1 VPITTVKNSVLFPE
15 IGQIRKGGVK
25 SDKAP
30 GRDLNEKFRVLF
42 FPGNEGSEK
51 KFTDSYGSLFPTKIR
66 AMLPFASLD
75 DCWVVYNEAY
85 SAGRM
90 LARADGEKYITL
102 RDGRTGEYLVANGEP
117 YRQFTPGDVVGYTDG
132 RGKTQRIKIKPVGRL
147 YLFLPD
153 LERAVFLTLKTTSY
167 YDAININQQLGAV
180 AAMGKNLNNGSVAG
194 IGIQIYRR
202 PQSITWNQEGGN
214 AVRIDKWLINIEVDP
229 DWMRSAIER
238 LSKFALT
245 GGTQMPALESG
256 IVGDVDPNDEGD
268 DIPDG
273 IANGEF
279 EDVENAPEPEPA
291 PASKSTP
298 EPAPKANGAMPLEM
312 ALEVKTSEKTPRHYG
327 DIETEELSHM
337 FNEITAQM
345 KKPGKTP
352 EKLEEYQVKKSAI
365 AAILASR
372 NGN

>member
-1 VPITTVKNSVLFPE
+1 MPITTVKNSVLFPE